1 VIEMRQQ
8 ATLYDTLGV
17 ERDASES
24 EIRQA
29 FRRLAM
35 EHHPDRFKDSKRIAA
50 EERFQVITEAFNVL
64 SHPDSREK
72 YDMEISAG
80 TDIKAMDAK
89 EISRRLAAKGSQ
101 SLRAGNIAEAVE
113 HLKMAIDHDE
123 NNSRA
128 HYFYGRV
135 LARIPGK
142 ERDAL
147 RHVER
152 ATILEP
158 NNATMLA
165 EVAVL
170 AVTAGMKTRAIRF
183 AKEALAADPDNVKAR
198 GILDEIEGQG
208 AKGGS
213 LLGRLRG
220 RS

>member
-1 VIEMRQQ
+1 MRNP
-8 ATLYDTLGV
+8 ATFYDTLGV

-29 FRRLAM
+29 FRRLAL
-35 EHHPDRFKDSKRIAA
+35 ECHPDRFADEKRAAA

-64 SHPDSREK
+64 SHPESREN
-72 YDMEISAG
+72 YDTEISKG
-80 TDIKAMDAK
+80 TDGKAMDAK
-89 EISRRLAAKGSQ
+89 EIARRLAAKGSQ
-101 SLRAGNIAEAVE
+101 SWRAGNIAEAVE
-113 HLKMAIDHDE
+113 HLKMAIDHD
-123 NNSRA
+123 NDNSRA

-147 RHVER
+147 RHLER

-158 NNATMLA
+158 HNATMLA
-165 EVAVL
+165 EAAVL
-170 AVTAGMKTRAIRF
+170 AAATGMNSRALRF
-183 AKEALAADPDNVKAR
+183 AQEALAADPTNNKASDV
-198 GILDEIEGQG
+198 LAEINS
-208 AKGGS
+208 GGDKNGG

>member
-1 VIEMRQQ
+1 MRTTV
-8 ATLYDTLGV
+8 TLYDTLGV
-17 ERDASES
+17 ERDASET

-35 EHHPDRFKDSKRIAA
+35 QHHPDRFTNDKRSAA

-64 SHPDSREK
+64 SRPDARDR
-72 YDMEISAG
+72 YDTEISKG
-80 TDIKAMDAK
+80 TDAKAMDAK

-101 SLRAGNIAEAVE
+101 SMRAGNIAEAVE
-113 HLKMAIDHDE
+113 YLKMAIDHDSE
-123 NNSRA
+123 NSRA

-158 NNATMLA
+158 QNATMLA
-165 EVAVL
+165 EAADL
-170 AVTAGMKTRAIRF
+170 AVKAGMNSRAVRF
-183 AKEALAADPDNVKAR
+183 AQEAFAADSTNVKATK
-198 GILDEIEGQG
+198 ILDEIEGG
-208 AKGGS
+208 GKGGEKGGG
-213 LLGRLRG
+213 LLSRLRG
-220 RS
+220 GS

>member
-1 VIEMRQQ
+1 MRNQ

-17 ERDASES
+17 ERDASAA

-35 EHHPDRFKDSKRIAA
+35 KHHPDRFEDAKRAMA

-64 SHPDSREK
+64 SHPDSRDD
-72 YDMEISAG
+72 YDTEISKG

-123 NNSRA
+123 DNSRA

-152 ATILEP
+152 ATTLEP
-158 NNATMLA
+158 YNATMLA
-165 EVAVL
+165 EAALL
-170 AVTAGMKTRAIRF
+170 ALAAGMKNRAVRF
-183 AKEALAADPDNVKAR
+183 AQGALAADSTNVKASQV
-198 GILDEIEGQG
+198 LAEIEGG
-208 AKGGS
+208 TPKGGG
-213 LLGRLRG
+213 LLNRLRG

>member
-1 VIEMRQQ
+1 MRNP
-8 ATLYDTLGV
+8 ATFYDTLGV
-17 ERDASES
+17 EQDASES

-29 FRRLAM
+29 FRRLALQ
-35 EHHPDRFKDSKRIAA
+35 HHPDRFADSKRAAA

-64 SHPDSREK
+64 SHPDSRDS
-72 YDMEISAG
+72 YDMEISKG
-80 TDIKAMDAK
+80 THIKAMDAK
-89 EISRRLAAKGSQ
+89 EISRRLAAKGAQ
-101 SLRAGNIAEAVE
+101 SMRAGNIPEAVE

-123 NNSRA
+123 ENSRA

-147 RHVER
+147 RHLER

-165 EVAVL
+165 EAAVL
-170 AVTAGMKTRAIRF
+170 AVAAGMKNRAIRL
-183 AKEALAADPDNVKAR
+183 ANEALVADPTNTKASEV
-198 GILDEIEGQG
+198 LAAIENGGDQG
-208 AKGGS
+208 GGG
-213 LLGRLRG
+213 LLGRMRG